1 MKTIASLTAL
11 GLILSPVAFAHGPH
25 VPLTQQA
32 QPTPVTTTDLGD
44 GLYMLQGRGGN
55 IGVLAGEDGVFVID
69 SQYAYMAPGILSAID
84 EIAGEAPRYLVN
96 THWHGDHA
104 GGNAILGDAGATII
118 AHEGVRE
125 RVTVDVTRDFF
136 GQDSTTPALPTSAW
150 PVITFNDEMTLYLN
164 GQTVRLI
171 HAPVAHTDGDTFIY
185 FEEADVLH
193 TGDLMFSGMFPF
205 VDITSGGSFAGFSAA
220 SQAMADMISDDTR
233 IIPGHGPLSTKS
245 DITAI
250 VEMLDG
256 TTAAVQAEIDAGKD
270 IEGVL
275 DAAPLTPWV
284 EDWAWGFINEARFT
298 RLIYADLSQAAEAET
313 ETEAA
318 TE

>member
-1 MKTIASLTAL
+1 MKTFASLTVL
-11 GLILSPVAFAHGPH
+11 GLLSSPLALAHGPH
-25 VPLTQQA
+25 VPLTQQT
-32 QPTPVTTTDLGD
+32 QPVQITTTDLGD

-69 SQYAYMAPGILSAID
+69 SQYADMAPGILSAID

-96 THWHGDHA
+96 THWHGDHT
-104 GGNAILGDAGATII
+104 GGNAIIGETGTTVI

-136 GQDSTTPALPTSAW
+136 GQESTTPALPNAAW

-171 HAPVAHTDGDTFIY
+171 HAPTAHTDGDTFIY

-205 VDITSGGSFAGFSAA
+205 VDVTSGGTFAGFTAA
-220 SQAMADMISDDTR
+220 SQAMADLITDETR

-245 DITAI
+245 DIAEI
-250 VEMLDG
+250 VDMLEG

-270 IEGVL
+270 IEAIL

-284 EDWAWGFINEARFT
+284 EDWAWGFIDEARFT
-298 RLIYADLSQAAEAET
+298 RLIYADLGSVEET
-313 ETEAA
+313 ASE
-318 TE
+318 